1 MSDVTLKAE
10 LGLVSY
16 DDVQSAALT
25 MCPTGHALHHTERFQ
40 HLVQTTSVSSCGDTG
55 LQHENLD
62 RCRQLVEER
71 TDRLHRSWP
80 VDGEQHEGAARRCQ
94 LDTDRLERV
103 CRWRG
108 DVDTLTV

>member
-40 HLVQTTSVSSCGDTG
+40 HLVQTTSVSSCGVVDVHVEVAADDDRTRGCSTKISIAAASSSKNAPIGFTDPG
-55 LQHENLD
+55 L
-62 RCRQLVEER
+62 
-71 TDRLHRSWP
+71 
-80 VDGEQHEGAARRCQ
+80 
-94 LDTDRLERV
+94 
-103 CRWRG
+103 
-108 DVDTLTV
+108 